1 MNKTLLLLTVMI
13 ALLLMFSGCAKY
25 PQEELDAAQQAVDE
39 AKQAG
44 APNNCPD
51 KYAAA
56 EAKLTEAKQAADVD
70 KDYEKAKVLAKDTII
85 LANVAKGCPT
95 PTPPPTPPPAT
106 PAPSAKLK
114 LPAVHFDF
122 NRYNI
127 RKMDLA
133 KLNKSAKLIK
143 EGNKTMIIE
152 GHCDERGTSEY
163 NRALGERRAKSVRNY
178 LISQG
183 VAAGKLNAISRGE
196 DMPVDPGHN
205 EAAWAKNR
213 RASFI
218 DKSGKGK

>member
-1 MNKTLLLLTVMI
+1 MKRTFLLLTVMI
-13 ALLLMFSGCAKY
+13 ALVLMFSGCAKY

-44 APNNCPD
+44 APTNCPD

-106 PAPSAKLK
+106 PAPPDKLQ

-122 NRYNI
+122 DRYNI
-127 RKMDLA
+127 RKTDLA
-133 KLNKSAKLIK
+133 KLNKSAMIIK
-143 EGNKTMIIE
+143 EGNKSMIVT

-178 LISQG
+178 LIAQG
-183 VAAGKLNAISRGE
+183 VPAASLLALSKGE

-213 RASFI
+213 RAEFL
-218 DKSGKGK
+218 DKTGK